1 MKTPPDPLLNDSLCD
16 DPGYQQ
22 FREALR
28 RQVCLEVGRA
38 GWRRRAQRWLA
49 VAACLTA
56 AAFAVVFW
64 GPALRH
70 SELARKALAP
80 DGPVSKPTL
89 VRSNDRGLGRVVT
102 VPLSPAMRVSTASA
116 TVSLI
121 TTTAQGL
128 ERIDDQQLLRLPFEG
143 RAVLLTFASGDRRLL
158 VVAAD
163 GEEHVFG
170 P

>member
-1 MKTPPDPLLNDSLCD
+1 MKTPPDPLLIDSLCD
-16 DPGYQQ
+16 DPDYQQ

-28 RQVCLEVGRA
+28 RQVSLEVQRA
-38 GWRRRAQRWLA
+38 GWRRRARRWLA
-49 VAACLTA
+49 VAASLAA

-64 GPALRH
+64 GPAPRH
-70 SELARKALAP
+70 PDLVRKVPAP
-80 DGPVSKPTL
+80 DGPASAPTL
-89 VRSNDRGLGRVVT
+89 VRSTDRGLGRVVT
-102 VPLSPAMRVSTASA
+102 VPLSPAMWVSTASS
-116 TVSLI
+116 TVRFI